1 MNEHKTKIP
10 DEHWKVK
17 WRKNFKIK
25 KRSRMKRE
33 KGCVTLWLKL
43 EPHKEDS
50 GRVTGV
56 PEEENQNEDAE

>member
-1 MNEHKTKIP
+1 
-10 DEHWKVK
+10 
-17 WRKNFKIK
+17 
-25 KRSRMKRE
+25 MKRE
-33 KGCVTLWLKL
+33 EGCVTLWLKL